1 MAGEDRASPRI
12 QELPADERPREKL
25 ANLGAGALADSELI
39 AILLRVGMKGMS
51 AIDLGRKLLV
61 QFENLGGLARASV
74 QEIASVK
81 GVGPA
86 KAVQLAA
93 AFGLAGRLAR
103 ETLARTPMNSP
114 ALIYELL
121 GAELRQLGKESLRV
135 VLLDT
140 RLHLLR
146 VSEISLGSLAECIAH
161 PRDIFRTVIEHN
173 AYGFILVHNHPSGDP
188 SPSDA
193 DRRLTI
199 RIAEAAR
206 ILQVN
211 FCDHVILGIPA
222 PGRSPYFSFKEAGI
236 I

>member
-114 ALIYELL
+114 ELIYELL

-161 PRDIFRTVIEHN
+161 PRDIFRTVIEFN

-222 PGRSPYFSFKEAGI
+222 PGRSPYFSFKEAGVI
-236 I
+236 